1 MEPEGPPVT
10 SREFIDLINRH
21 GGAIAEEWELDA
33 VDFTPAME
41 RLTHEH
47 VLELDDLGLV
57 ERLLGCSQHFRAM
70 LPRRTLLA
78 LYEAWDDGSPEVDT
92 LRGFIVQLLGRFRSA
107 EVGRWAAARILD
119 KELGDHRFYMAP
131 LVAKGL
137 PSEESTELLERF
149 YAEMPL
155 AAVPALGIRGGERAR
170 LFLHGVALSAEKPVQ
185 HEIIKALGRINRRL
199 GIPR

>member
-1 MEPEGPPVT
+1 MT
-10 SREFIDLINRH
+10 SREFIDLVNRH

-41 RLTHEH
+41 RLTLDH
-47 VLELDDLGLV
+47 VLEIEDLGLV
-57 ERLLGCSQHFRAM
+57 ERLLGNSQHFRTM
-70 LPRRTLLA
+70 LPRKTLLA
-78 LYEAWDDGSPEVDT
+78 LYEKWDGDAPEIDT
-92 LRGFIVQLLGRFRSA
+92 LRGFVVQLLGRFRSA
-107 EVGRWAAARILD
+107 DVGKWAAARILD
-119 KELGDHRFYMAP
+119 KDLGDHRFFMAP

-155 AAVPALGIRGGERAR
+155 AAVPAMGIRGGERAR
-170 LFLHGVALSAEKPVQ
+170 LFLHGVALAAEKPVQ